1 MPRLMLTLSPRLS
14 QRPSLKPSQK
24 PIQELR
30 STLELMPTPM
40 LMPTLSLRLMPKLR
54 ASGAGSLV
62 VRKDAIPVPLQ
73 RLDLLNSDKW
83 P

>member
-1 MPRLMLTLSPRLS
+1 MPRLMLTLSLRLS

-40 LMPTLSLRLMPKLR
+40 PTLSLRLMPKLR
-54 ASGAGSLV
+54 ASGAGSLIAV
-62 VRKDAIPVPLQ
+62 KSAIPVPLK
-73 RLDLLNSDKW
+73 RLNLSNSDKW

>member
-30 STLELMPTPM
+30 SSLELMPTPK
-40 LMPTLSLRLMPKLR
+40 PTLSLKLMPKLR
-54 ASGAGSLV
+54 VFGAGSLV
-62 VRKDAIPVPLQ
+62 AKEDAILVPPQ
-73 RLDLLNSDKW
+73 RLDSLSSDKW